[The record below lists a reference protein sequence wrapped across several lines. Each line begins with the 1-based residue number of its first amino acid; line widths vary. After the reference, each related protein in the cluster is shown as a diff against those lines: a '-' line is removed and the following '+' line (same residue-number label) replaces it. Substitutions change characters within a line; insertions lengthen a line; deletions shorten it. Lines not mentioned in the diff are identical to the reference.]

1 MERRVLVAV
10 FLSFLVLYLYQA
22 FLVPPQP
29 PAEEPAAGLPA
40 VGAGTEASGGG
51 AVQSLGGGE
60 SGQPAAAPSAVSV
73 APALPAPE
81 ALVSESSERDIRVE
95 TADLV
100 AVFTNRGGRLKSWRL
115 KRYLDD
121 RGESLE
127 LVPDRLTEQQPL
139 PFSLRVTD
147 EAMTRRL
154 NDALYS
160 VGGAPADGVL
170 TAPATLTFEYQDAA
184 GLHATKEFRFEPA
197 SYRIGLRVS
206 VAENASPLTPAI
218 EWGPALA
225 SSASVG
231 ATYGMRMSG
240 GLLFTG
246 ELERL
251 AAGDIAGDP
260 LREGTFRYAGV
271 EDHYFISV
279 AVNPGQ
285 AKVTFQPV
293 ALPPPPGTDETA
305 VNLVSW
311 AIEPAAAGS
320 PVTFFAGPKDF
331 DLLAAA
337 DPELVRAIDFG
348 MFSFLVV
355 PLLRSL
361 NWINAHV
368 GNYGFSIVILT
379 ILINAAMFPL
389 RHKSVVSMRK
399 MQEIQPEAKA
409 IQERYAKLK
418 ATDPAKQKMNQELMA
433 LYRERGVNPA
443 SGCVPMLLTLPVLLA
458 FYSLLTV
465 SIELRGAPFFGWIR
479 DLSQPDPFYVTPVL
493 MGATQFWQMRLT
505 PQTGVDPAQQKMM
518 QFMPLLFM
526 FFFLW
531 APAGVV
537 LYWFVS
543 NVWAIGQQYATNY
556 IIGPPNVRT
565 VRPPA
570 ERRVKRVGGGRTDE
584 AARETGKGK

>member
-1 MERRVLVAV
+1 
-10 FLSFLVLYLYQA
+10 
-22 FLVPPQP
+22 
-29 PAEEPAAGLPA
+29 
-40 VGAGTEASGGG
+40 
-51 AVQSLGGGE
+51 
-60 SGQPAAAPSAVSV
+60 
-73 APALPAPE
+73 
-81 ALVSESSERDIRVE
+81 
-95 TADLV
+95 
-100 AVFTNRGGRLKSWRL
+100 
-115 KRYLDD
+115 
-121 RGESLE
+121 
-127 LVPDRLTEQQPL
+127 
-139 PFSLRVTD
+139 
-147 EAMTRRL
+147 
-154 NDALYS
+154 
-160 VGGAPADGVL
+160 
-170 TAPATLTFEYQDAA
+170 
-184 GLHATKEFRFEPA
+184 
-197 SYRIGLRVS
+197 
-206 VAENASPLTPAI
+206 
-218 EWGPALA
+218 
-225 SSASVG
+225 
-231 ATYGMRMSG
+231 MRMSG
-240 GLLFTG
+240 GVLFLT

-251 AAGDIAGDP
+251 AAEDIATTP

-285 AKVTFQPV
+285 AKVAFQPV
-293 ALPPPPGTDETA
+293 ALPPPPGTEETA
-305 VNLVSW
+305 LNLVSYSV
-311 AIEPAAAGS
+311 EPAAAGV

-331 DLLAAA
+331 DLLAGQDA
-337 DPELVRAIDFG
+337 ELVRAIDFG

-361 NWINAHV
+361 KWVNGHV

-379 ILINAAMFPL
+379 ILINAVMFPL

-458 FYSLLTV
+458 FYSLLTI
-465 SIELRGAPFFGWIR
+465 SIELRGAPFFGWIH

-505 PQTGVDPAQQKMM
+505 PQTGVDPAQQKLM
-518 QFMPLLFM
+518 QFMPVMFM

-565 VRPPA
+565 VRPAA

-584 AARETGKGK
+584 AAGKQPAGKDSSHGK

>member
-10 FLSFLVLYLYQA
+10 FLSFLVLYLYQSL
-22 FLVPPQP
+22 FVPAPSPQGSQ
-29 PAEEPAAGLPA
+29 EPAG
-40 VGAGTEASGGG
+40 
-51 AVQSLGGGE
+51 
-60 SGQPAAAPSAVSV
+60 APSAVAGAAVPDEAAV
-73 APALPAPE
+73 AGQTAAGPAPGPAASTAPEPAAPE
-81 ALVSESSERDIRVE
+81 ALVGDAVERDIRIE
-95 TADLV
+95 TADVV

-121 RGESLE
+121 EGEPLE
-127 LVPDRLTEQQPL
+127 LVPPRHAVAHPL
-139 PFSLRVTD
+139 PFSLRVAD
-147 EAMTRRL
+147 EGLTRRL
-154 NDALYS
+154 NEALYS
-160 VGGAPADGVL
+160 VGGAPGGVL
-170 TAPATLTFEYQDAA
+170 TAPATLSFEYRDAA
-184 GLHATKEFRFEPA
+184 GLIATKTFSLEPA
-197 SYRIGLRVS
+197 AYSIGFRASLS
-206 VAENASPLTPAI
+206 ENDRPLASTI

-225 SSASVG
+225 SSARVG
-231 ATYGMRMSG
+231 TRSGMRMSG
-240 GLLFTG
+240 ALLYAA

-251 AAGDIAGDP
+251 GAEDIATDP
-260 LREGTFRYAGV
+260 LREGVFRYAGV

-279 AVNPGQ
+279 VVNPGQ
-285 AKVTFQPV
+285 AKVTFRPV
-293 ALPPPPGTDETA
+293 ALPPSPGSDQAA
-305 VNLVSW
+305 VNLVSY
-311 AIEPAAAGS
+311 AIEPTAGAGPLS
-320 PVTFFAGPKDF
+320 FFAGPKDF

-348 MFSFLVV
+348 IFSFLVV

-361 NWINAHV
+361 NWINGHI
-368 GNYGFSIVILT
+368 GNYGVSIVILT
-379 ILINAAMFPL
+379 VLINAVMFPL

-409 IQERYAKLK
+409 IQERYSKLK

-458 FYSLLTV
+458 FYSLLTI
-465 SIELRGAPFFGWIR
+465 SIELRGAPFFGWIH
-479 DLSQPDPFYVTPVL
+479 DLSRPDPFYVTPVL

-518 QFMPLLFM
+518 QFMPVLFM

-570 ERRVKRVGGGRTDE
+570 ERRVKRVGGGKTDE
-584 AARETGKGK
+584 AAGRQAAGREK